1 MQEQQKVKVFIP
13 NCLKQDR
20 ATNAAVN
27 SFNEKFN
34 GVIVDTVERDE
45 QALCITKVLINNPLV
60 LENELNKL
68 DKNRF
73 TILPLNW
80 FNDSIRHS
88 RLQPIPTSVTINNV
102 TINNKGQISDHN
114 HDDQDD
120 DSDDDDDDE
129 DNNDDDNDLSYNPNN
144 FNRKR
149 ERERERKGKS
159 KIVEFVEK
167 VFIY

>member
-27 SFNEKFN
+27 SFNDKFN

-45 QALCITKVLINNPLV
+45 QALCITKVLINNSSV

-88 RLQPIPTSVTINNV
+88 RLQPIPTSVTINN
-102 TINNKGQISDHN
+102 KGQISDHN

-120 DSDDDDDDE
+120 DSDDDDEEE

-159 KIVEFVEK
+159 KIVKFVEK